1 MNSNY
6 NDILKKVVLGSYQE
20 FLVIDVI
27 EDKIYKYI
35 NSNGEFSCTNVS
47 SYTNYFEECK
57 KIVFEDD
64 ISTYID
70 SLSLTKLEE
79 NNNRITINYRM
90 IDSKIGSYMN
100 YTNNVTLYNENG
112 TKIIIVLVSQ
122 SINTKQPENTIQ
134 TKSSVE
140 DKMNKIIDAV
150 SMSMLKIHNVVNMD
164 NNLRTKDEYIN
175 SILVGLTT
183 DFPVLNK
190 SFNDNAKE
198 VYNSGK
204 TSIMIVDDDKM
215 TCNLIAKIFSKD
227 YEIIMANN
235 GKEAIEVLKNVEQNE
250 INLSCI
256 FLDLIMP
263 ELDGFSVLDYLN
275 DNNYL
280 MKLPVIIISGNYD
293 KETRNR
299 AYSYGIADML
309 EKPFNAQVI
318 RHRIENLINLYRS
331 SSFLNEMM
339 LEQHQNIKEVISSII
354 KSYEIDNQIMINQV
368 KKYMKILTMQV
379 SIQYPEYNINSNI
392 IEKIANSTSYFAIG
406 NYTLPNTI
414 LYKKSQYTP
423 EEQEMIK
430 NANINGSS
438 IVKYALTNNN
448 NNNIDAQYCY
458 EITRYYHEQYDGNGY
473 PEKLSGNS
481 IPLYAQI
488 ASLAIEYMNLVNSI
502 VPIDYAKIASLIIM
516 ESGHKFNPKIV
527 EAFKKVQS
535 EFEAITKVG
544 D

>member
-1 MNSNY
+1 MDNY
-6 NDILKKVVLGSYQE
+6 SQILKNTLLENYEE
-20 FLVIDVI
+20 FLIIDII

-35 NSNGEFSCTNVS
+35 SNNGQFNRISES
-47 SYTNYFEECK
+47 SYATYFEECK
-57 KIVFEDD
+57 KFIFEED
-64 ISTYID
+64 IPNYID
-70 SLSLTKLEE
+70 SLSISKLEE
-79 NNNRITINYRM
+79 TNSKITINYRM
-90 IDSKIGSYMN
+90 LDNKIGGYMN
-100 YTNNVTLYNENG
+100 YTNYISLYEENG
-112 TKIIIVLVSQ
+112 KKIIIVLVSQ
-122 SINTKQPENTIQ
+122 TTNTTNQQASIQPKINT
-134 TKSSVE
+134 E
-140 DKMNKIIDAV
+140 DKMNKLVDAV

-204 TSIMIVDDDKM
+204 TSIMIVDDDKI

-227 YEIIMANN
+227 YNIIIANN
-235 GKEAIEVLKNVEQNE
+235 GREAIDVLNNIKQNE

-263 ELDGFSVLDYLN
+263 ELDGFSVLDYLD

-280 MKLPVIIISGNYD
+280 TKLPIIIISGNYD
-293 KETRNR
+293 KETRNK

-339 LEQHQNIKEVISSII
+339 LEQHQNLKEVISSII
-354 KSYEIDNQIMINQV
+354 TSYEIDNQLMINKI

-379 SIQYPEYNINSNI
+379 SVQFPEYNINSSI
-392 IEKIANSTSYFAIG
+392 IEKIANSASYFAIG
-406 NYTLPNTI
+406 NYTLPKSI
-414 LYKKSQYTP
+414 LYKRGEYTP
-423 EEQEMIK
+423 AEKEMIK

-438 IVKYALTNNN
+438 IVKYALSNNKN
-448 NNNIDAQYCY
+448 FDIQYCY
-458 EITRYYHEQYDGNGY
+458 EITRYYNEFYDGNGY

-488 ASLAIEYMNLVNSI
+488 ASVAIEYMNLTNSLT
-502 VPIDYAKIASLIIM
+502 PIDYNRIASFIIM
-516 ESGHKFNPKIV
+516 ESGRKFNPKIV
-527 EAFKKVQS
+527 EAFKKVQT

-544 D
+544 G

>member
-448 NNNIDAQYCY
+448 NIDAQYCY